1 MPNTLMIHVTR
12 QLIAARIIPVLRYCD
27 ADTAWYAAD
36 IAIRAGFSAIE
47 LTCTTPGVLELL
59 RTLRQQ
65 HGQAVLLGVGT
76 VLDGDMAHAAL
87 NAGADFLVSPGLAA
101 DIADAAHDAGK
112 PCLLG
117 AWSPS
122 EVMAA
127 LRAGADMV
135 KIFPASS
142 GGPGH
147 LAALRAVFPH
157 VAFCP
162 TGGITSDNLHAYFK
176 AGASCAG
183 IGGALYNNDALTAR
197 DTASLI
203 ASLRSLKANLP

>member
-1 MPNTLMIHVTR
+1 MPNTIIARLTR
-12 QLIAARIIPVLRYCD
+12 QLLAARIIPVLRYCD

-36 IAIRAGFSAIE
+36 IAIRADYAAIE
-47 LTCTTPGVLELL
+47 LTCTTPGALDVLH
-59 RTLRQQ
+59 TLRQQ

-87 NAGADFLVSPGLAA
+87 KAGADFLVSPCLAA
-101 DIADAAHDAGK
+101 DIANAAHDAGK

-117 AWSPS
+117 AYTPS

-127 LRAGADMV
+127 LRMGADMV

-142 GGPGH
+142 GGPAH

-157 VAFCP
+157 IALCP
-162 TGGITSDNLHAYFK
+162 TGGITGENLHAYFK
-176 AGASCAG
+176 AGASCVG
-183 IGGALYNNDALTAR
+183 IGGALYDNHALTAR
-197 DTASLI
+197 DTARLI
-203 ASLRSLKANLP
+203 ASLRALKANLP